1 MGNFRQHRLICA
13 IAAAT
18 ATMGLSAGAV
28 AENVTDAT
36 TQTTELAPITV
47 ISAAGY
53 EQNIADAPAS
63 ISVVT
68 REQLEK
74 QSYTDI
80 TDAVRN
86 IPGVFVT
93 GGGNMQD
100 ISIRGMDSTY
110 TLFLVDGRPI
120 SSGRM
125 VNTNGADG
133 GKQIGL
139 PPLSMVERIEVIR
152 GPMSSL
158 YGSEAMGGVIN
169 IITRRGGD
177 EWHGTINSEYTS
189 ALNDISSDAQ
199 QVDFYLGGPLVEG
212 LLGAQFTGTY
222 VGTDESDYIGGGD
235 SAASMPESTR
245 KQGGA
250 EFYLTPNEQN
260 RFTLGYTASTLKYT
274 HTPGESIAAD
284 ADASTY
290 RYEKDVYTLGHDGN
304 YGDLIV
310 NSFLQHDVSDKPG
323 TGSTKQEEVSLLN
336 SQASYFWGEHVVTF
350 GGQYKQEEF
359 VDETNGLLT
368 SNIPGAVKSV
378 DRWIAALYT
387 EVDWAMTDSLS
398 VTTGLR
404 YNDDELFGGE
414 LSPRLYG
421 VYRLNPEWTL
431 KGGVS
436 TGYRQPTLSD
446 ATEGFGRGTGGGG
459 SPAPHPR
466 ALIIGNSELKPETST
481 NYEVG
486 YVYDNQHLGL
496 NTSAML
502 FHTIYKDKIAEDRL
516 CESPAGDRNDPSTWT
531 CAFGGNNYYFLS
543 TRKNIAEAYMQG
555 VELTLDYRFL
565 PDWSVSS
572 SYTFT
577 KSEQQTGEFA
587 GEPLNKQP
595 RHMLNGLL
603 EWAVNP
609 RLNAWLQGN
618 YRSETSDY
626 MGRTSMS
633 EGTPGYGFV
642 DLGGVYQLTETVNVK
657 AGLYNVADKEV
668 TNDDY
673 GVVLDGRRLT
683 VGLTVDF

>member
-1 MGNFRQHRLICA
+1 MFKRQQLALAVATAALGLSVNA
-13 IAAAT
+13 IA
-18 ATMGLSAGAV
+18 
-28 AENVTDAT
+28 EDT
-36 TQTTELAPITV
+36 TSDGMVELQPITV
-47 ISAAGY
+47 VTAAGY

-63 ISVVT
+63 ISVIT

-74 QSYTDI
+74 QSYSDV

-100 ISIRGMDSTY
+100 ISIRGMDDTY
-110 TLFLVDGRPI
+110 TLYLVDGRPI
-120 SSGRM
+120 SAGRM

-139 PPLSMVERIEVIR
+139 PPISMIERIEVIR

-177 EWHGTINSEYTS
+177 EWAGSISTEYTG
-189 ALNDISSDAQ
+189 AMNDISSDSQ
-199 QVDFYLGGPLVEG
+199 QADFYLAGPIIQG

-235 SAASMPESTR
+235 AAASMPESTR

-260 RFTLGYTASTLKYT
+260 RFSLGYTASELKYT
-274 HTPGESIAAD
+274 HTPGKSIAAD
-284 ADASTY
+284 ADPSTY
-290 RYEKDVYTLGHDGN
+290 RYEKDVYVFSHDGN
-304 YGDLIV
+304 YGDLII

-336 SQASYFWGEHVVTF
+336 TQASYFWGDHVVTF

-387 EVDWAMTDSLS
+387 EVDWALADDLS

-421 VYRLNPEWTL
+421 VYRLNPEWVI

-466 ALIIGNSELKPETST
+466 ALIIGNPDLKPETST
-481 NYEVG
+481 NYEIG
-486 YVYDNQHLGL
+486 YVYDNAALGL

-502 FHTIYKDKIAEDRL
+502 FHTQYKDKIAEDRL
-516 CESPAGDRNDPSTWT
+516 YESPNADRNDPATWT
-531 CAFGGNNYYFLS
+531 CAFGGNNYSFLS
-543 TRKNIAEAYMQG
+543 TRKNISEAIMQG
-555 VELTLDYRFL
+555 VELTFDYRFQ
-565 PDWSVSS
+565 PNWNFSS

-577 KSEQQTGEFA
+577 RSEQKSGEFK
-587 GEPLNKQP
+587 GDPLNQQP

-603 EWAVNP
+603 EWDVNA

-618 YRSETSDY
+618 YRSKTSDY

-633 EGTPGYGFV
+633 DGTPGYGFV
-642 DLGGVYQLTETVNVK
+642 DIGAGYRLTDNVNVK
-657 AGLYNVADKEV
+657 AGLYNVANKEV
-668 TNDDY
+668 TNDSY

-683 VGLTVDF
+683 VGMTVDF

>member
-1 MGNFRQHRLICA
+1 MGMFKRQQLALAVATAALGLSVNA
-13 IAAAT
+13 IA
-18 ATMGLSAGAV
+18 
-28 AENVTDAT
+28 EDT
-36 TQTTELAPITV
+36 TSDGMVELQPITV
-47 ISAAGY
+47 VTAAGY

-63 ISVVT
+63 ISVIT

-74 QSYTDI
+74 QSYSDV

-100 ISIRGMDSTY
+100 ISIRGMDDTY
-110 TLFLVDGRPI
+110 TLYLVDGRPI
-120 SSGRM
+120 SAGRM

-139 PPLSMVERIEVIR
+139 PPISMIERIEVIR

-177 EWHGTINSEYTS
+177 EWAGSISTEYTG
-189 ALNDISSDAQ
+189 AMNDISSDSQ
-199 QVDFYLGGPLVEG
+199 QADFYLAGPIIQG

-235 SAASMPESTR
+235 AAASMPESTR

-260 RFTLGYTASTLKYT
+260 RFSLGYTASELKYT
-274 HTPGESIAAD
+274 HTPGKSIAAD
-284 ADASTY
+284 ADPSTY
-290 RYEKDVYTLGHDGN
+290 RYEKDVYVFSHDGN
-304 YGDLIV
+304 YGDLII

-336 SQASYFWGEHVVTF
+336 TQASYFWGDHVVTF

-387 EVDWAMTDSLS
+387 EVDWALADDLS

-421 VYRLNPEWTL
+421 VYRLNPEWVI

-466 ALIIGNSELKPETST
+466 ALIIGNPDLKPETST
-481 NYEVG
+481 NYEIG
-486 YVYDNQHLGL
+486 YVYDNAALGL

-502 FHTIYKDKIAEDRL
+502 FHTQYKDKIAEDRL
-516 CESPAGDRNDPSTWT
+516 CESPNADRNDPATWT
-531 CAFGGNNYYFLS
+531 CAFGGNNYSFLS
-543 TRKNIAEAYMQG
+543 TRKNISEAIMQG
-555 VELTLDYRFL
+555 VELTFDYRFQ
-565 PDWSVSS
+565 PNWNFSS

-577 KSEQQTGEFA
+577 RSEQKSGEFK
-587 GEPLNKQP
+587 GDPLNQQP

-603 EWAVNP
+603 EWDVNA

-618 YRSETSDY
+618 YRSKTSDY

-633 EGTPGYGFV
+633 DGTPGYGFV
-642 DLGGVYQLTETVNVK
+642 DIGAGYRLTDNVNVK
-657 AGLYNVADKEV
+657 AGLYNVANKEV
-668 TNDDY
+668 TNDSY

-683 VGLTVDF
+683 VGMTVDF

>member
-1 MGNFRQHRLICA
+1 MGTFKRQQLA
-13 IAAAT
+13 LAVAT
-18 ATMGLSAGAV
+18 AALGLSVNAV
-28 AENVTDAT
+28 AEEAT
-36 TQTTELAPITV
+36 SEELVELQPITV
-47 ISAAGY
+47 VTAAGY

-63 ISVVT
+63 ISVIT

-74 QSYTDI
+74 QSYSDV

-100 ISIRGMDSTY
+100 ISIRGMDDTY
-110 TLFLVDGRPI
+110 TLYLVDGRPL
-120 SSGRM
+120 SAGRM

-139 PPLSMVERIEVIR
+139 PPISMIERIEVIR

-169 IITRRGGD
+169 IITRRGGE
-177 EWHGTINSEYTS
+177 EWAGSISTEYTG
-189 ALNDISSDAQ
+189 ALNDISSDSQ
-199 QVDFYLGGPLVEG
+199 QADFYLAGPLIKG

-235 SAASMPESTR
+235 AAASMPESTR

-260 RFTLGYTASTLKYT
+260 RFSLGYTASELKYS
-274 HTPGESIAAD
+274 HTPGKSIAAD
-284 ADASTY
+284 ADPSTY
-290 RYEKDVYTLGHDGN
+290 RYEKDVYVLSHDGN

-323 TGSTKQEEVSLLN
+323 TGSTKQEEVSLFN
-336 SQASYFWGEHVVTF
+336 TQASYFWGDHVVTF

-378 DRWIAALYT
+378 DRWIAALFT
-387 EVDWAMTDSLS
+387 EVDWAVTEDLS

-414 LSPRLYG
+414 LSPRVYS
-421 VYRLNPEWTL
+421 VYRLNPEWVI

-466 ALIIGNSELKPETST
+466 ALIIGNPDLKPETST
-481 NYEVG
+481 NYEIG
-486 YVYDNQHLGL
+486 YVYDNAELRL

-502 FHTIYKDKIAEDRL
+502 FHTQYKDKIAEDRL
-516 CESPAGDRNDPSTWT
+516 CESPNGDRNDPATWT

-543 TRKNIAEAYMQG
+543 TRKNISEAIMQG
-555 VELTLDYRFL
+555 LELTFDYRFQ
-565 PDWSVSS
+565 PNWNFSS

-577 KSEQQTGEFA
+577 RSEQKSGEFK
-587 GEPLNKQP
+587 GDPLNQQP

-603 EWAVNP
+603 EWDVNP

-626 MGRTSMS
+626 MGRTTMS

-642 DLGGVYQLTETVNVK
+642 DLGAGYRLTDNVNVK
-657 AGLYNVADKEV
+657 AGLYNVANKEV
-668 TNDDY
+668 TNDSY

-683 VGLTVDF
+683 VGMTVDF

>member
-1 MGNFRQHRLICA
+1 MGMFKRQQLA
-13 IAAAT
+13 LAVAT
-18 ATMGLSAGAV
+18 AALGLSVNAV
-28 AENVTDAT
+28 AEET
-36 TQTTELAPITV
+36 TNEELVELQPITV
-47 ISAAGY
+47 VTAAGY

-63 ISVVT
+63 ISVIT

-74 QSYTDI
+74 QSYSDV

-100 ISIRGMDSTY
+100 ISIRGMDDTY
-110 TLFLVDGRPI
+110 TLYLVDGRPI
-120 SSGRM
+120 SAGRM

-139 PPLSMVERIEVIR
+139 PPISMIERIEVIR

-158 YGSEAMGGVIN
+158 YGSEAMGGGIN

-177 EWHGTINSEYTS
+177 EWAGSISTEYTG
-189 ALNDISSDAQ
+189 AMNDISSDSQ
-199 QVDFYLGGPLVEG
+199 QADFYLAGPIIQG

-235 SAASMPESTR
+235 AAASMPESTR

-260 RFTLGYTASTLKYT
+260 RFSLGYTASELKYT
-274 HTPGESIAAD
+274 HTPGKSIAAD
-284 ADASTY
+284 ADPSTY
-290 RYEKDVYTLGHDGN
+290 RYEKDVYVFSHDGN
-304 YGDLIV
+304 YGDLII

-336 SQASYFWGEHVVTF
+336 TQASYFWGDHVVTF

-387 EVDWAMTDSLS
+387 EVDWALTDDLS

-421 VYRLNPEWTL
+421 VYRLNPEWVL

-466 ALIIGNSELKPETST
+466 ALIIGNPDLKPETST
-481 NYEVG
+481 NYEIG
-486 YVYDNQHLGL
+486 YVYDNATLGL

-502 FHTIYKDKIAEDRL
+502 FHTQYKDKIAEDRL
-516 CESPAGDRNDPSTWT
+516 CESPNGDRNDPATWT
-531 CAFGGNNYYFLS
+531 CSFGGNNYFFLS
-543 TRKNIAEAYMQG
+543 TRQNISEAVMQG
-555 VELTLDYRFL
+555 VELTFDYRFQPNWNL
-565 PDWSVSS
+565 SG

-577 KSEQQTGEFA
+577 RSEQKSGEFK
-587 GEPLNKQP
+587 GEPLNRQP

-603 EWAVNP
+603 EWDVNA

-618 YRSETSDY
+618 YRSKTSDY

-633 EGTPGYGFV
+633 DGTPGYGFV
-642 DLGGVYQLTETVNVK
+642 DIGAGYRLTDNVNVK
-657 AGLYNVADKEV
+657 AGLYNVANKEV
-668 TNDDY
+668 TNDSY

-683 VGLTVDF
+683 VGMTVDF

>member
-1 MGNFRQHRLICA
+1 
-13 IAAAT
+13 
-18 ATMGLSAGAV
+18 
-28 AENVTDAT
+28 
-36 TQTTELAPITV
+36 
-47 ISAAGY
+47 
-53 EQNIADAPAS
+53 
-63 ISVVT
+63 
-68 REQLEK
+68 
-74 QSYTDI
+74 
-80 TDAVRN
+80 
-86 IPGVFVT
+86 
-93 GGGNMQD
+93 
-100 ISIRGMDSTY
+100 
-110 TLFLVDGRPI
+110 
-120 SSGRM
+120 
-125 VNTNGADG
+125 
-133 GKQIGL
+133 
-139 PPLSMVERIEVIR
+139 
-152 GPMSSL
+152 MSSL

-177 EWHGTINSEYTS
+177 EWAGSISTEYTG
-189 ALNDISSDAQ
+189 AMNDISSDSQ
-199 QVDFYLGGPLVEG
+199 QADFYLAGPIIQG

-235 SAASMPESTR
+235 AAASMPESTR

-260 RFTLGYTASTLKYT
+260 RFSLGYTASELKYT
-274 HTPGESIAAD
+274 HTPGKSIAAD
-284 ADASTY
+284 ADPSTY
-290 RYEKDVYTLGHDGN
+290 RYEKDVYVFSHDGN
-304 YGDLIV
+304 YGDLII

-336 SQASYFWGEHVVTF
+336 TQASYFWGDHVVTF

-387 EVDWAMTDSLS
+387 EVDWALTDDLS

-421 VYRLNPEWTL
+421 VYRLNPEWVL

-466 ALIIGNSELKPETST
+466 ALIIGNPDLKPETST
-481 NYEVG
+481 NYEIG
-486 YVYDNQHLGL
+486 YVYDNATLGL

-502 FHTIYKDKIAEDRL
+502 FHTQYKDKIAEDRL
-516 CESPAGDRNDPSTWT
+516 CESPNGDRNDPATWT
-531 CAFGGNNYYFLS
+531 CSFGGNNYFFLS
-543 TRKNIAEAYMQG
+543 TRQNISEAVMQG
-555 VELTLDYRFL
+555 VELTFDYRFQPNWNL
-565 PDWSVSS
+565 SG

-577 KSEQQTGEFA
+577 RSEQKSGEFK
-587 GEPLNKQP
+587 GEPLNRQP

-603 EWAVNP
+603 EWDVNA

-618 YRSETSDY
+618 YRSKTSDY

-633 EGTPGYGFV
+633 DGTPGYGFV
-642 DLGGVYQLTETVNVK
+642 DIGAGYRLTDNVNVK
-657 AGLYNVADKEV
+657 AGLYNVANKEV
-668 TNDDY
+668 TNDSY

-683 VGLTVDF
+683 VGMTVDF

>member
-1 MGNFRQHRLICA
+1 MGMFKRQQLALAVATAALGLSVNA
-13 IAAAT
+13 IA
-18 ATMGLSAGAV
+18 
-28 AENVTDAT
+28 EDT
-36 TQTTELAPITV
+36 TSDGMVELQPITV
-47 ISAAGY
+47 VTAAGY

-63 ISVVT
+63 ISVIT

-74 QSYTDI
+74 QSYSDV

-86 IPGVFVT
+86 VPGVFVT

-100 ISIRGMDSTY
+100 ISIRGMDDTY
-110 TLFLVDGRPI
+110 TLYLVDGRPI
-120 SSGRM
+120 SAGRM

-139 PPLSMVERIEVIR
+139 PPISMIERIEVIR

-177 EWHGTINSEYTS
+177 EWAGSISTEYTG
-189 ALNDISSDAQ
+189 AMNDISSDSQ
-199 QVDFYLGGPLVEG
+199 QADFYLAGPIIQG

-235 SAASMPESTR
+235 AAASMPESTR

-260 RFTLGYTASTLKYT
+260 RFSLGYTASELKYT
-274 HTPGESIAAD
+274 HTPGKSIAAD
-284 ADASTY
+284 ADPSTY
-290 RYEKDVYTLGHDGN
+290 RYEKDVYVFSHDGN
-304 YGDLIV
+304 YGDLII

-336 SQASYFWGEHVVTF
+336 TQASYFWGDHVVTF

-387 EVDWAMTDSLS
+387 EVDWALADDLS

-421 VYRLNPEWTL
+421 VYRLNPEWVI

-466 ALIIGNSELKPETST
+466 ALIIGNPDLKPETST
-481 NYEVG
+481 NYEIG
-486 YVYDNQHLGL
+486 YVYDNAALGL

-502 FHTIYKDKIAEDRL
+502 FHTQYKDKIAEDRL
-516 CESPAGDRNDPSTWT
+516 CESPNADRNDPATWT
-531 CAFGGNNYYFLS
+531 CAFGGNNYSFLS
-543 TRKNIAEAYMQG
+543 TRKNISEAIMQG
-555 VELTLDYRFL
+555 VELTFDYRFQ
-565 PDWSVSS
+565 PNWNFSS

-577 KSEQQTGEFA
+577 RSEQKSGEFK
-587 GEPLNKQP
+587 GDPLNQQP

-603 EWAVNP
+603 EWDVNA

-618 YRSETSDY
+618 YRSKTSDY

-633 EGTPGYGFV
+633 DGTPGYGFV
-642 DLGGVYQLTETVNVK
+642 DIGAGYRLTDNVNVK
-657 AGLYNVADKEV
+657 AGLYNVANKEV
-668 TNDDY
+668 TNDSY

-683 VGLTVDF
+683 VGMTVDF

>member
-1 MGNFRQHRLICA
+1 MRIFKRHQLAC
-13 IAAAT
+13 
-18 ATMGLSAGAV
+18 AV
-28 AENVTDAT
+28 AVASVGLTASALAAEPDTDGEVVTLD
-36 TQTTELAPITV
+36 EITV
-47 ISAAGY
+47 VTAAGY

-63 ISVVT
+63 ISVIT

-74 QSYTDI
+74 QSYSDV

-100 ISIRGMDSTY
+100 ISIRGMDDTY
-110 TLFLVDGRPI
+110 TLYLVDGRPI
-120 SSGRM
+120 SAGRM

-139 PPLSMVERIEVIR
+139 PPISMIERIEVIR

-177 EWHGTINSEYTS
+177 EWAGSISTEYTG
-189 ALNDISSDAQ
+189 AMNDISSDSQ
-199 QVDFYLGGPLVEG
+199 QADFYLAGPIIQG

-235 SAASMPESTR
+235 AAASMPESTR

-260 RFTLGYTASTLKYT
+260 RFSLGYTASELKYT
-274 HTPGESIAAD
+274 HTPGKSIAAD
-284 ADASTY
+284 ADPSTY
-290 RYEKDVYTLGHDGN
+290 RYEKDVYVFSHDGN
-304 YGDLIV
+304 YGDLII

-336 SQASYFWGEHVVTF
+336 TQASYFWGDHVVTF

-387 EVDWAMTDSLS
+387 EVDWALTDDLS

-421 VYRLNPEWTL
+421 VYRLNSEWVI

-466 ALIIGNSELKPETST
+466 ALIIGNPDLKPETST
-481 NYEVG
+481 NYEIG
-486 YVYDNQHLGL
+486 YVYDNAALGL

-502 FHTIYKDKIAEDRL
+502 FHTQYKDKIAEDRF
-516 CESPAGDRNDPSTWT
+516 CESPNGDRGDPATWT
-531 CAFGGNNYYFLS
+531 CGFGGNNYYFLS
-543 TRKNIAEAYMQG
+543 TRKNISEAVMQG
-555 VELTLDYRFL
+555 VELTLDYRFQPNWNL
-565 PDWSVSS
+565 SS

-577 KSEQQTGEFA
+577 RSEQKSGEFK
-587 GEPLNKQP
+587 GEPLNRQP

-603 EWAVNP
+603 EWDVNA

-618 YRSETSDY
+618 YRSKTSDY

-633 EGTPGYGFV
+633 DGTPGYGFV
-642 DLGGVYQLTETVNVK
+642 DIGAGYRLTDNVNVK
-657 AGLYNVADKEV
+657 AGLYNVANKEV
-668 TNDDY
+668 TNDSY

-683 VGLTVDF
+683 VGMTVDF

>member
-1 MGNFRQHRLICA
+1 MRIFKRHQLAC
-13 IAAAT
+13 
-18 ATMGLSAGAV
+18 AV
-28 AENVTDAT
+28 AVASVGLTASALAAEPDTDGEVVTLD
-36 TQTTELAPITV
+36 EITV
-47 ISAAGY
+47 VTAAGY

-63 ISVVT
+63 ISVIT

-74 QSYTDI
+74 QSYSDV

-100 ISIRGMDSTY
+100 ISIRGMDDTY
-110 TLFLVDGRPI
+110 TLYLVDGRPI
-120 SSGRM
+120 SAGRM

-139 PPLSMVERIEVIR
+139 PPISMIERIEVIR

-177 EWHGTINSEYTS
+177 EWAGSISTEYTG
-189 ALNDISSDAQ
+189 AMNDISSDAQ
-199 QVDFYLGGPLVEG
+199 QADFYLAGPIIQG

-235 SAASMPESTR
+235 AAASMPESTR

-260 RFTLGYTASTLKYT
+260 RFSLGYTASELKYT
-274 HTPGESIAAD
+274 HTPGKSIAAD
-284 ADASTY
+284 ADPSTY
-290 RYEKDVYTLGHDGN
+290 RYEKDVYVFSHDGN
-304 YGDLIV
+304 YGDLII

-336 SQASYFWGEHVVTF
+336 TQASYFWGDHVVTF

-387 EVDWAMTDSLS
+387 EVDWALTDDLS

-421 VYRLNPEWTL
+421 VYRLNPEWVI

-466 ALIIGNSELKPETST
+466 ALIIGNPDLKPETST
-481 NYEVG
+481 NYEIG
-486 YVYDNQHLGL
+486 YVYDNAALGL

-502 FHTIYKDKIAEDRL
+502 FHTQYKDKIAEDRF
-516 CESPAGDRNDPSTWT
+516 CESPNGDRGDPATWT
-531 CAFGGNNYYFLS
+531 CGFGGNNYYFLS
-543 TRKNIAEAYMQG
+543 TRKNISEAVMQG
-555 VELTLDYRFL
+555 VELTLDYRFQPNWNL
-565 PDWSVSS
+565 SS

-577 KSEQQTGEFA
+577 RSEQKSGEFK
-587 GEPLNKQP
+587 GEPLNRQP

-603 EWAVNP
+603 EWDVNA

-618 YRSETSDY
+618 YRSKTSDY

-633 EGTPGYGFV
+633 DGTPGYGFV
-642 DLGGVYQLTETVNVK
+642 DIGAGYRLTDNVNVK
-657 AGLYNVADKEV
+657 AGLYNVANKEV
-668 TNDDY
+668 TNDSY

-683 VGLTVDF
+683 VGMTVDF

>member
-1 MGNFRQHRLICA
+1 MGTFKRQQLALAVAAAALGLSVNA
-13 IAAAT
+13 IAQ
-18 ATMGLSAGAV
+18 
-28 AENVTDAT
+28 ET
-36 TQTTELAPITV
+36 TSEELVELLPITV
-47 ISAAGY
+47 VTAAGY

-63 ISVVT
+63 ISVIT

-74 QSYTDI
+74 QSYSDV

-86 IPGVFVT
+86 VPGVFVT

-100 ISIRGMDSTY
+100 ISIRGMDDTY
-110 TLFLVDGRPI
+110 TLYLVDGRPI
-120 SSGRM
+120 SAGRM

-139 PPLSMVERIEVIR
+139 PPISMIERIEVIR

-177 EWHGTINSEYTS
+177 EWTGSISTEYTG
-189 ALNDISSDAQ
+189 AMNDVSSDAQ
-199 QVDFYLGGPLVEG
+199 QADFYLAGPLIKG

-235 SAASMPESTR
+235 AAASMPESTR

-250 EFYLTPNEQN
+250 EFYLTPDEHN
-260 RFTLGYTASTLKYT
+260 RFSLGYTASELKYS
-274 HTPGESIAAD
+274 HTPGKSIAAD
-284 ADASTY
+284 ADPSTY
-290 RYEKDVYTLGHDGN
+290 RYEKDVYVFSHDGN
-304 YGDLIV
+304 YGDLII

-323 TGSTKQEEVSLLN
+323 TGSTKQEEVSLFN
-336 SQASYFWGEHVVTF
+336 TQASYFWGDHVVTF

-387 EVDWAMTDSLS
+387 EVDWAVTDDLS

-421 VYRLNPEWTL
+421 VYRLNPEWVI

-459 SPAPHPR
+459 SPAPYPR
-466 ALIIGNSELKPETST
+466 ALIIGNPELKPETST
-481 NYEVG
+481 NYEIG
-486 YVYDNQHLGL
+486 YVYDNAELGL

-502 FHTIYKDKIAEDRL
+502 FHTQYKDKIAEDRL
-516 CESPAGDRNDPSTWT
+516 CESPNGDRSDPATWT

-543 TRKNIAEAYMQG
+543 TRKNISKAIMQG
-555 VELTLDYRFL
+555 LELTFDYRFQ
-565 PDWSVSS
+565 PNWNFSS

-577 KSEQQTGEFA
+577 RSEQKSGEFK
-587 GEPLNKQP
+587 GDPLNQQP

-603 EWAVNP
+603 EWDVNP

-626 MGRTSMS
+626 MGRTTMS

-642 DLGGVYQLTETVNVK
+642 DIGAGYRLTDNVNVK
-657 AGLYNVADKEV
+657 AGLYNVANKEV
-668 TNDDY
+668 TNDSY

-683 VGLTVDF
+683 VGMTVDF

>member
-1 MGNFRQHRLICA
+1 MRIFKRHQLAC
-13 IAAAT
+13 
-18 ATMGLSAGAV
+18 AV
-28 AENVTDAT
+28 AVASVGLTASALAAEPDTDGEVVTLD
-36 TQTTELAPITV
+36 EITV
-47 ISAAGY
+47 VTAAGY

-63 ISVVT
+63 ISVIT

-74 QSYTDI
+74 QSYSDV

-100 ISIRGMDSTY
+100 ISIRGMDDTY
-110 TLFLVDGRPI
+110 TLYLVDGRPI
-120 SSGRM
+120 SAGRM

-139 PPLSMVERIEVIR
+139 PPISMIERIEVIR

-177 EWHGTINSEYTS
+177 EWAGSISTEYTG
-189 ALNDISSDAQ
+189 AMNDISSDSQ
-199 QVDFYLGGPLVEG
+199 QADFYLAGPIIQG

-235 SAASMPESTR
+235 AAASMPESTR

-260 RFTLGYTASTLKYT
+260 RFSLGYTASELKYT
-274 HTPGESIAAD
+274 HTPGKSIAAD
-284 ADASTY
+284 ADPSTY
-290 RYEKDVYTLGHDGN
+290 RYEKDVYVFSHDGN
-304 YGDLIV
+304 YGDLII

-336 SQASYFWGEHVVTF
+336 TQASYFWGDHVVTF

-387 EVDWAMTDSLS
+387 EVDWALTDDLS

-421 VYRLNPEWTL
+421 VYRLNPEWVI

-466 ALIIGNSELKPETST
+466 ALIIGNPDLKPETST
-481 NYEVG
+481 NYEIG
-486 YVYDNQHLGL
+486 YVYDNAALGL

-502 FHTIYKDKIAEDRL
+502 FHTQYKDKIAEDRF
-516 CESPAGDRNDPSTWT
+516 CESPNGDRGDPATWT
-531 CAFGGNNYYFLS
+531 CGFGGNNYYFLS
-543 TRKNIAEAYMQG
+543 TRKNISEAVMQG
-555 VELTLDYRFL
+555 VELTLDYRFQPNWNL
-565 PDWSVSS
+565 SS

-577 KSEQQTGEFA
+577 RSEQKSGEFK
-587 GEPLNKQP
+587 GEPLNRQP

-603 EWAVNP
+603 EWDVNA

-618 YRSETSDY
+618 YRSKTSDY

-633 EGTPGYGFV
+633 DGTPGYGFV
-642 DLGGVYQLTETVNVK
+642 DIGAGYRLTDNVNVK
-657 AGLYNVADKEV
+657 AGLYNVANKEV
-668 TNDDY
+668 TNDSY

-683 VGLTVDF
+683 VGMTVDF

>member
-1 MGNFRQHRLICA
+1 MGMFKRQQLALAVATAALGLSVNA
-13 IAAAT
+13 IA
-18 ATMGLSAGAV
+18 
-28 AENVTDAT
+28 EDT
-36 TQTTELAPITV
+36 TSDGMVELQPITV
-47 ISAAGY
+47 VTAAGY

-63 ISVVT
+63 ISVIT

-74 QSYTDI
+74 QSYSDV

-86 IPGVFVT
+86 VPGVFVT

-100 ISIRGMDSTY
+100 ISIRGMDDTY
-110 TLFLVDGRPI
+110 TLYLVDGRPI
-120 SSGRM
+120 SAGRM

-139 PPLSMVERIEVIR
+139 PPISMIERIEVIR

-177 EWHGTINSEYTS
+177 EWAGSISTEYTG
-189 ALNDISSDAQ
+189 AMNDISSDSQ
-199 QVDFYLGGPLVEG
+199 QADFYLAGPIIQG

-235 SAASMPESTR
+235 AAASMPESTR

-260 RFTLGYTASTLKYT
+260 RFSLGYTASELKYT
-274 HTPGESIAAD
+274 HTPGKSIAAD
-284 ADASTY
+284 ADPSTY
-290 RYEKDVYTLGHDGN
+290 RYEKDVYVFSHDGN
-304 YGDLIV
+304 YGDLII

-336 SQASYFWGEHVVTF
+336 TQASYFWGDHVVTF

-359 VDETNGLLT
+359 VDETNGLLI
-368 SNIPGAVKSV
+368 SNIPGAVESV

-387 EVDWAMTDSLS
+387 EVDWALTDDLS

-421 VYRLNPEWTL
+421 VYRLNPEWVL

-466 ALIIGNSELKPETST
+466 ALIIGNPDLKPETST
-481 NYEVG
+481 NYEIG
-486 YVYDNQHLGL
+486 YVYDNATLGL

-502 FHTIYKDKIAEDRL
+502 FHTQYKDKIAEDRL
-516 CESPAGDRNDPSTWT
+516 CESPNGDRNDPATWT
-531 CAFGGNNYYFLS
+531 CSFGGNNYFFLS
-543 TRKNIAEAYMQG
+543 TRQNISEAVMQG
-555 VELTLDYRFL
+555 VELTFDYRFQPNWNL
-565 PDWSVSS
+565 SG

-577 KSEQQTGEFA
+577 RSEQKSGEFK
-587 GEPLNKQP
+587 GEPLNRQP

-603 EWAVNP
+603 EWDVNA

-618 YRSETSDY
+618 YRSKTSDY

-633 EGTPGYGFV
+633 DGTPGYGFV
-642 DLGGVYQLTETVNVK
+642 DIGAGYRLTDNVNVK
-657 AGLYNVADKEV
+657 AGLYNVANKEV
-668 TNDDY
+668 TNDSY

-683 VGLTVDF
+683 VGMTVDF

>member
-1 MGNFRQHRLICA
+1 MGMFKRQQLA
-13 IAAAT
+13 LAVAT
-18 ATMGLSAGAV
+18 AALGLSVNAV
-28 AENVTDAT
+28 AEET
-36 TQTTELAPITV
+36 TNEELVELQPITV
-47 ISAAGY
+47 VTAAGY

-63 ISVVT
+63 ISVIT

-74 QSYTDI
+74 QSYSDV

-100 ISIRGMDSTY
+100 ISIRGMDDTY
-110 TLFLVDGRPI
+110 TLYLVDGRPI
-120 SSGRM
+120 SAGRM

-139 PPLSMVERIEVIR
+139 PPISMIERIEVIR

-177 EWHGTINSEYTS
+177 EWAGSISTEYTG
-189 ALNDISSDAQ
+189 AMNDISSDSQ
-199 QVDFYLGGPLVEG
+199 QADFYLAGPIIQG

-235 SAASMPESTR
+235 AAASMPESTR

-260 RFTLGYTASTLKYT
+260 RFSLGYTASELKYT
-274 HTPGESIAAD
+274 HTPGKSIAAD
-284 ADASTY
+284 ADPSTY
-290 RYEKDVYTLGHDGN
+290 RYEKDVYVFSHDGN
-304 YGDLIV
+304 YGDLII

-336 SQASYFWGEHVVTF
+336 TQASYFWGDHVVTF

-387 EVDWAMTDSLS
+387 EVDWALTDDLS

-421 VYRLNPEWTL
+421 VYRLNPEWVI

-466 ALIIGNSELKPETST
+466 ALIIGNPDLKPETST
-481 NYEVG
+481 NYEIG
-486 YVYDNQHLGL
+486 YVYDNAELGL

-502 FHTIYKDKIAEDRL
+502 FHTQYKDKIAEDRF
-516 CESPAGDRNDPSTWT
+516 CESPNGDRGDPATWT
-531 CAFGGNNYYFLS
+531 CGFGGNNYYFLS
-543 TRKNIAEAYMQG
+543 TRKNISEAVMQG
-555 VELTLDYRFL
+555 VELTFDYRFQPNWNL
-565 PDWSVSS
+565 SS

-577 KSEQQTGEFA
+577 RSEQKSGEFK
-587 GEPLNKQP
+587 GEPLNRQP

-603 EWAVNP
+603 EWDVNA

-618 YRSETSDY
+618 YRSKTSDY

-633 EGTPGYGFV
+633 DGTPGYGFV
-642 DLGGVYQLTETVNVK
+642 DIGAGYRLTDNVNVK
-657 AGLYNVADKEV
+657 AGLYNVANKEV
-668 TNDDY
+668 TNDSY

-683 VGLTVDF
+683 VGMTVDF

>member
-1 MGNFRQHRLICA
+1 MFKRQQLALAVATAALGLSVNA
-13 IAAAT
+13 IA
-18 ATMGLSAGAV
+18 
-28 AENVTDAT
+28 EDT
-36 TQTTELAPITV
+36 TSDGMVELQPITV
-47 ISAAGY
+47 VTAAGY

-63 ISVVT
+63 ISVIT

-74 QSYTDI
+74 QSYSDV

-100 ISIRGMDSTY
+100 ISIRGMDDTY
-110 TLFLVDGRPI
+110 TLYLVDGRPI
-120 SSGRM
+120 SAGRM

-139 PPLSMVERIEVIR
+139 PPISMIERIEVIR

-177 EWHGTINSEYTS
+177 EWAGSISTEYTG
-189 ALNDISSDAQ
+189 AMNDISSDSQ
-199 QVDFYLGGPLVEG
+199 QADFYLAGPIIQG

-235 SAASMPESTR
+235 AAASMPESTR

-260 RFTLGYTASTLKYT
+260 RFSLGYTASELKYT
-274 HTPGESIAAD
+274 HTPGKSIAAD
-284 ADASTY
+284 ADPSTY
-290 RYEKDVYTLGHDGN
+290 RYEKDVYVFSHDGN
-304 YGDLIV
+304 YGDLII

-336 SQASYFWGEHVVTF
+336 TQASYFWGDHVVTF

-387 EVDWAMTDSLS
+387 EVDWALADDLS

-421 VYRLNPEWTL
+421 VYRLNPEWVI

-466 ALIIGNSELKPETST
+466 ALIIGNPDLKPETST
-481 NYEVG
+481 NYEIG
-486 YVYDNQHLGL
+486 YVYDNAALGL

-502 FHTIYKDKIAEDRL
+502 FHTQYKDKIAEDRL
-516 CESPAGDRNDPSTWT
+516 CESPNADRNDPATWT
-531 CAFGGNNYYFLS
+531 CAFGGNNYSFLS
-543 TRKNIAEAYMQG
+543 TRKNISEAIMQG
-555 VELTLDYRFL
+555 VELTFDYRFQ
-565 PDWSVSS
+565 PNWNFSS

-577 KSEQQTGEFA
+577 RSEQKSGEFK
-587 GEPLNKQP
+587 GDPLNQQP

-603 EWAVNP
+603 EWDVNA

-618 YRSETSDY
+618 YRSKTSDY

-633 EGTPGYGFV
+633 DGTPGYGFV
-642 DLGGVYQLTETVNVK
+642 DIGAGYRLTDNVNVK
-657 AGLYNVADKEV
+657 AGLYNVANKEV
-668 TNDDY
+668 TNDSY

-683 VGLTVDF
+683 VGMTVDF

>member
-1 MGNFRQHRLICA
+1 MGMFKRQQLALAVATAALGLPVNA
-13 IAAAT
+13 IA
-18 ATMGLSAGAV
+18 
-28 AENVTDAT
+28 EDT
-36 TQTTELAPITV
+36 TSDEMVELQPITV
-47 ISAAGY
+47 VTAAGY

-63 ISVVT
+63 ISVIT

-74 QSYTDI
+74 QSYSDV

-100 ISIRGMDSTY
+100 ISIRGMDDSY
-110 TLFLVDGRPI
+110 TLYLVDGRPI
-120 SSGRM
+120 SAGRM

-139 PPLSMVERIEVIR
+139 PPISMIERIEVIR

-177 EWHGTINSEYTS
+177 EWAGSISTEYTG
-189 ALNDISSDAQ
+189 AMNDISSDSQ
-199 QVDFYLGGPLVEG
+199 QADFYLAGPIIQG

-260 RFTLGYTASTLKYT
+260 RFSLGYTASELKYT
-274 HTPGESIAAD
+274 HTPGKSIAAD
-284 ADASTY
+284 ADPSTY
-290 RYEKDVYTLGHDGN
+290 RYEKDVYVFSHDGN
-304 YGDLIV
+304 YGDLII

-336 SQASYFWGEHVVTF
+336 TQASYFWGDHVVTF

-387 EVDWAMTDSLS
+387 EVDWALTDDLS

-421 VYRLNPEWTL
+421 VYRLNPEWVI

-466 ALIIGNSELKPETST
+466 ALIIGNPDLKPETST
-481 NYEVG
+481 NYEIG
-486 YVYDNQHLGL
+486 YVYDNAALGL

-502 FHTIYKDKIAEDRL
+502 FHTQYKDKIAEDRF
-516 CESPAGDRNDPSTWT
+516 CESPNGDRGDPATWT
-531 CAFGGNNYYFLS
+531 CGFGGNNYYFLS
-543 TRKNIAEAYMQG
+543 TRKNISEAVMQG
-555 VELTLDYRFL
+555 VELTLDYRFQPNWNL
-565 PDWSVSS
+565 SS

-577 KSEQQTGEFA
+577 RSEQKSGEFK
-587 GEPLNKQP
+587 GEPLNRQP

-603 EWAVNP
+603 EWDVNA

-618 YRSETSDY
+618 YRSKTSDY

-633 EGTPGYGFV
+633 DGTPGSGFV
-642 DLGGVYQLTETVNVK
+642 DIGAGYRLTDNVNVK
-657 AGLYNVADKEV
+657 AGLYNVANKEV
-668 TNDDY
+668 TNDSY

-683 VGLTVDF
+683 VGMTVDF

>member
-1 MGNFRQHRLICA
+1 MGTFKRQQLALAVATAALGLSVNA
-13 IAAAT
+13 IAQ
-18 ATMGLSAGAV
+18 
-28 AENVTDAT
+28 ET
-36 TQTTELAPITV
+36 TSEELVELLPITV
-47 ISAAGY
+47 VTAAGY

-63 ISVVT
+63 ISVIT

-74 QSYTDI
+74 QSYSDV

-86 IPGVFVT
+86 VPGVFVT

-100 ISIRGMDSTY
+100 ISIRGMADTY
-110 TLFLVDGRPI
+110 TLYLVDGRPI
-120 SSGRM
+120 SAGRM

-139 PPLSMVERIEVIR
+139 PPISMIERIEVIR

-177 EWHGTINSEYTS
+177 EWAGSISTEYTG
-189 ALNDISSDAQ
+189 AMNDVSSDAQ
-199 QVDFYLGGPLVEG
+199 QADFYLAGPLIKG

-235 SAASMPESTR
+235 AAASMPESTR

-250 EFYLTPNEQN
+250 EFYLTPDEHN
-260 RFTLGYTASTLKYT
+260 RFSLGYTASELKYT
-274 HTPGESIAAD
+274 HTPGKSIAAD
-284 ADASTY
+284 ADLSTY
-290 RYEKDVYTLGHDGN
+290 RYEKDVYVLSHDGN
-304 YGDLIV
+304 YGDLII

-336 SQASYFWGEHVVTF
+336 TQASYFWGDHVVTF

-387 EVDWAMTDSLS
+387 EVDWAVTDDLS

-421 VYRLNPEWTL
+421 VYRLTPEWVI

-466 ALIIGNSELKPETST
+466 ALIIGNPELKPETST
-481 NYEVG
+481 NYEIG
-486 YVYDNQHLGL
+486 YVYDNAELGL

-502 FHTIYKDKIAEDRL
+502 FHTQYKDKIAEDRL
-516 CESPAGDRNDPSTWT
+516 CESPNGDRNDPATWA
-531 CAFGGNNYYFLS
+531 CSFGGNNYFFLS
-543 TRKNIAEAYMQG
+543 TRQNISEAIMQG
-555 VELTLDYRFL
+555 VELTFDYRFQ
-565 PDWSVSS
+565 PNWNFSS

-577 KSEQQTGEFA
+577 RSEQKSGEFK
-587 GEPLNKQP
+587 GDPLNQQP
-595 RHMLNGLL
+595 RHMLNGML
-603 EWAVNP
+603 EWDVNP

-626 MGRTSMS
+626 MGRTTMS

-642 DLGGVYQLTETVNVK
+642 DIGAGYRLTDNVNVK
-657 AGLYNVADKEV
+657 AGLYNVANKEV
-668 TNDDY
+668 TNDSY

-683 VGLTVDF
+683 VGMTVDF

>member
-1 MGNFRQHRLICA
+1 MGMFKRQQLA
-13 IAAAT
+13 LAVAT
-18 ATMGLSAGAV
+18 AALGLSVNAV
-28 AENVTDAT
+28 AEET
-36 TQTTELAPITV
+36 TNEELVELQPITV
-47 ISAAGY
+47 VTAAGY

-63 ISVVT
+63 ISVIT

-74 QSYTDI
+74 QSYSDV

-100 ISIRGMDSTY
+100 ISIRGMDDTY
-110 TLFLVDGRPI
+110 TLYLVDGRPI
-120 SSGRM
+120 SAGRM

-139 PPLSMVERIEVIR
+139 PPISMIERIEVIR

-169 IITRRGGD
+169 IIPRRGGD
-177 EWHGTINSEYTS
+177 EWAGSISTEYTG
-189 ALNDISSDAQ
+189 AMNDISSDSQ
-199 QVDFYLGGPLVEG
+199 QADFYLAGPIIQG

-235 SAASMPESTR
+235 AAASMPESTR

-260 RFTLGYTASTLKYT
+260 RFSLGYTASELKYT
-274 HTPGESIAAD
+274 HTPGKSIAAD
-284 ADASTY
+284 ADPSTY
-290 RYEKDVYTLGHDGN
+290 RYEKDVYVFSHDGN
-304 YGDLIV
+304 YGDLII

-336 SQASYFWGEHVVTF
+336 TQASYFWGDHVVTF

-387 EVDWAMTDSLS
+387 EVDWALTDDLS

-421 VYRLNPEWTL
+421 VYRLNPEWVI

-466 ALIIGNSELKPETST
+466 ALIIGNPDLKPETST
-481 NYEVG
+481 NYEIG
-486 YVYDNQHLGL
+486 YVYDNAELGL

-502 FHTIYKDKIAEDRL
+502 FHTQYKDKIAEDRF
-516 CESPAGDRNDPSTWT
+516 CESPNGDRGDPATWT
-531 CAFGGNNYYFLS
+531 CGFGGNNYYFLS
-543 TRKNIAEAYMQG
+543 TRKNISEAVMQG
-555 VELTLDYRFL
+555 VELTFDYRFQPNWNL
-565 PDWSVSS
+565 SS

-577 KSEQQTGEFA
+577 RSEQKSGEFK
-587 GEPLNKQP
+587 GEPLNRQP

-603 EWAVNP
+603 EWDVNA

-618 YRSETSDY
+618 YRSKTSDY

-633 EGTPGYGFV
+633 DGTPGYGFV
-642 DLGGVYQLTETVNVK
+642 DIGAGYRLTDNVNVK
-657 AGLYNVADKEV
+657 AGLYNVANKEV
-668 TNDDY
+668 TNDSY

-683 VGLTVDF
+683 VGMTVDF